1 MFFLQNPD
9 TLPLQIIFLEKLVGD
24 DDFLSGEIQ
33 GQTVGEQILV
43 SYTYEVSYFL
53 IEYSNNVWGFATNR
67 PTSRENPNVV
77 VHALKQRGQH
87 NMPIKGIKSTN
98 STNDANSTNG
108 INGTNNCVPFGG
120 RYSANIILFNQNHKI
135 TRFTRNQE
143 IIKYEYKLGRP

>member
-1 MFFLQNPD
+1 MAPEV
-9 TLPLQIIFLEKLVGD
+9 LPVAAGGKAER
-24 DDFLSGEIQ
+24 
-33 GQTVGEQILV
+33 QTDK
-43 SYTYEVSYFL
+43 SDM
-53 IEYSNNVWGFATNR
+53 YSFGVVCLFAF
-67 PTSRENPNVV
+67 SKAARENPNVV